1 MRLPSRGCKAAVGM
15 LRQLSFEAEMAISNL
30 AYVGLGVSDVSNW
43 TAFAKDILG
52 FAATGTNRGG
62 EETLRFDGKPWRIA
76 LSQSPDNDVSY
87 VGFEAADATS
97 VAQLAERFRA
107 DGVPTQPLTPAEAD
121 KRNVAGGIKLS
132 DPDGLR
138 IEVVHGFVDC
148 SAAFHSP
155 AGAEF
160 VTGNQGLGH
169 IVISAPDIERS
180 LKFYG
185 RLGFEVTDYIETNL
199 GPEIFVRLVFL
210 HCNARHHTLALLPL
224 PTPKR
229 LNHLMFETKSVDSVL
244 QAYYRAKSAGLPIVR
259 HVGRHSNDRMLS
271 FYARTPA
278 GFDVEYGCDGV
289 QIGSNWVVKT
299 YDSISIWGHES

>member
-1 MRLPSRGCKAAVGM
+1 
-15 LRQLSFEAEMAISNL
+15 MAISNL
-30 AYVGLGVSDVSNW
+30 AYVGLGVSDVPGW

-52 FAATGTNRGG
+52 FATAGTNRGG
-62 EETLRFDGKPWRIA
+62 EEILRFDAKPWRLA
-76 LSQSPDNDVSY
+76 LSHSSDNDVSY
-87 VGFEAADATS
+87 MGFEAADAAA
-97 VAQLAERFRA
+97 VALLSDRFGSEGIATR
-107 DGVPTQPLTPAEAD
+107 PMSPAEAD
-121 KRNVAGGIKLS
+121 GRNVAGGIVFS
-132 DPDGLR
+132 DPDGLTV
-138 IEVVHGFVDC
+138 EVVHGFTDC
-148 SAAFHSP
+148 STAFHSP
-155 AGAEF
+155 VGAEF

-169 IVISAPDIERS
+169 IVVSAPDIERS

-185 RLGFEVTDYIETNL
+185 LLGFEVTDYIETSL
-199 GPEIFVRLVFL
+199 GPGVFVRLVFL

-259 HVGRHSNDRMLS
+259 HIGRHTNDRMLS

-289 QIGSNWVVKT
+289 QVGGNWPVKT
-299 YDSISIWGHES
+299 YDAISLWGHEP